1 MLFKNYLILSFFA
14 ILTFPGL
21 AQDAEKDFGTK
32 SISIFKNGSA
42 FFLKSGKVKTQDGS
56 YRITENIPAALFG
69 TLWIHSP
76 KGELKHISSF
86 TDKVETKSQN
96 RVRTFEDI
104 LNINKGKKVALHIGK
119 NEIIEGIVEEIENV
133 IDTSSELNLI
143 YPNSIITFR
152 TSDKWLT
159 INTSE
164 IRRVEF
170 LENPNQLSEYK
181 TINNKPIVKIDFST
195 KKEEQ
200 PLDLMYL
207 ENGLSW
213 SPNYLIELIDDN
225 SANLTLRSEVVN
237 NAENI
242 NNSEIN
248 FVVGIPNFRF
258 ANKLSSLVDFINTYT
273 PSLDANRFS
282 NTLQTQSL
290 TYGIEA
296 EMDFQP
302 DFFTS
307 DNEVGSSQEDL
318 FFYNLKNISLKKGGR
333 GHYQIFKTK
342 IDIAHIYEC
351 NLETNSTS
359 KNYYQK
365 DYLFQAENKNKV
377 FHSIKLTN
385 ETNYPWT
392 TGAAMVVKGTEIA
405 KPISQDQLNYTPIK
419 GNSFVKL
426 TQAPDVKV
434 KHAEKEID
442 RQDKAMKNP
451 ADTRYFLDLVTVEG
465 QVKIKSYKAKKID
478 LNIRRTIIGQLL
490 ETTTEWL
497 KSDRVNRTGSQNATT
512 DVCWETSVGP
522 GEELIITYSYKIYV
536 PD

>member
-1 MLFKNYLILSFFA
+1 MHFKNYLIVSLFSLMAFSV
-14 ILTFPGL
+14 L
-21 AQDAEKDFGTK
+21 AQDGEKDFNTK

-42 FFLKSGKVKTQDGS
+42 FFLKSGNVKTQNGS
-56 YRITENIPAALFG
+56 YKMTENIPSALFG
-69 TLWIHSP
+69 TLWINSP
-76 KGELKHISSF
+76 NGELKHISSF
-86 TDKVETKSQN
+86 TDKVEITKQN
-96 RVRTFEDI
+96 RVKTFEEI
-104 LNINKGKKVALHIGK
+104 LAMNKGKKVKLHIGK
-119 NEIIEGIVEEIENV
+119 DEIIEGEVEEIENLK
-133 IDTSSELNLI
+133 DTSINSNFI
-143 YPNSIITFR
+143 YPNSVITFK

-170 LENPNQLSEYK
+170 TEKPNQSYEFKK
-181 TINNKPIVKIDFST
+181 TNDKPIVKIDFST
-195 KKEEQ
+195 EKAEQ
-200 PLDLMYL
+200 PLDMMYL

-213 SPNYLIELIDDN
+213 SPTYLIELVDDKT
-225 SANLTLRSEVVN
+225 ANLTLRAEVVN

-258 ANKLSSLVDFINTYT
+258 ANKLSSLVDFINTFT
-273 PSLDANRFS
+273 PSLDENRFANFS
-282 NTLQTQSL
+282 NAQTL

-296 EMDFQP
+296 DLDFQP
-302 DFFTS
+302 GFSSS
-307 DNEVGSSQEDL
+307 DNPVGSAQEDL
-318 FFYNLKNISLKKGGR
+318 FFYTLKNISLKNGGR

-359 KNYYQK
+359 SNYYQK

-377 FHSIKLTN
+377 FHSIKLNN

-434 KHAEKEID
+434 KHAEKEIE

-451 ADTRYFLDLVTVEG
+451 SDNRYFFDLITVEG
-465 QVKIKSYKAKKID
+465 QVKIKNYKAKKID
-478 LNIRRTIIGQLL
+478 LNIRRTIIGELL
-490 ETTTEWL
+490 KTSTDWL
-497 KSDRVNRTGSQNATT
+497 KSDQVNRTGSQNDIT
-512 DVCWETSVGP
+512 DVCWETTVDS
-522 GEELIITYSYKIYV
+522 GEELIITYTYKVYV